1 MATICHVWFELYPF
15 ATEDIIGTTGKNFS
29 GVWGLAGSGVLILIS
44 WFWWL
49 YSSYLGERLYL
60 LEIHNKVFRGLH
72 LTLKWFRKKSY
83 LYCTC
88 NLSFSSSF
96 FKVLILFDY
105 LTGKLDNPPV
115 QEGRCGLNPP
125 PGHCQLQLHPGPFWY
140 TSSSWAHLV
149 WKAEGEVVDVLLGV
163 QEDNE
168 GPDIHFLF
176 VDPDMVMVDQRSGV
190 VDGVGQAKLEDLS
203 KKILDL

>member
-15 ATEDIIGTTGKNFS
+15 AIEDIIGTTGKNFS
-29 GVWGLAGSGVLILIS
+29 GVWRLEGSGVLILIS

-49 YSSYLGERLYL
+49 YSSYLGESLYL
-60 LEIHNKVFRGLH
+60 LETHIKVFRGLH

-115 QEGRCGLNPP
+115 QEGMRGLNPP
-125 PGHCQLQLHPGPFWY
+125 PGHCQLQLHPGPLWC
-140 TSSSWAHLV
+140 TSSSWARPV

-176 VDPDMVMVDQRSGV
+176 VDPDMVMVDQHAGV